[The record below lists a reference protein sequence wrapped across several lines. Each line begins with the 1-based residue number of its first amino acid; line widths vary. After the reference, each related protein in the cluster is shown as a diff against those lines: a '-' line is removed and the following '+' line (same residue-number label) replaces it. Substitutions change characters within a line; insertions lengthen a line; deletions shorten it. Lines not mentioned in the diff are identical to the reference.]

1 MKKFMI
7 RILFISM
14 FFIGLG
20 AITEKIGWLFFSHET
35 AMEKNSLTIE
45 GARPNVKIIKVNSP
59 KQITVRHFEFESLK
73 PSDHCPLQMG
83 IIFPDHFN
91 QKTEIN
97 LDDFDSDETEIR
109 Q

>member
-1 MKKFMI
+1 MI
-7 RILFISM
+7 RILFISV

-20 AITEKIGWLFFSHET
+20 AIAEKIGWLVFPPAT
-35 AMEKNSLTIE
+35 ARQEKWLTIE
-45 GARPNVKIIKVNSP
+45 GARPNVKIIKVNWP
-59 KQITVRHFEFESLK
+59 KEIPVRHFESLK

-97 LDDFDSDETEIR
+97 LDDFDSEETEMR